1 MYYSASRET
10 WLGSNCRGVAVNINN
25 GDSRYVHFRR
35 DPAEK
40 LGERAPKQVSRTWI
54 YGQLL
59 KVPLGRCAAR
69 PNPTH
74 S

>member
-1 MYYSASRET
+1 
-10 WLGSNCRGVAVNINN
+10 
-25 GDSRYVHFRR
+25 VHFRR

-69 PNPTH
+69 PNPSWGTH